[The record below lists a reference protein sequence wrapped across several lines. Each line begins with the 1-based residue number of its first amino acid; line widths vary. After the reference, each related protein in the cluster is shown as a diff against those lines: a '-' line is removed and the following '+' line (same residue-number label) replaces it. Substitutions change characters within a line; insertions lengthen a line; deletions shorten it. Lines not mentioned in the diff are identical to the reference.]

1 MKPQKT
7 VALAGN
13 PNVGKSTI
21 FNGLTGLRQ
30 HTGNW
35 TGKTVG
41 NAEGFCESSGYRY
54 RMVDIPGTYS
64 LLSHSA
70 EEEVARDFLCE
81 NTPDGVVVVCDATC
95 VERNL
100 NLVFQIMEICPR
112 VLVCLNLMDEAKR
125 KGIRIR
131 VDELSRRL
139 GVPVVVTSVRDKESL
154 PNLLKA
160 LDTLWESEGITEPPV
175 RYGVAVESALSRLEP
190 LLINQ
195 SLPPRFAALRLLEN
209 DARYTER
216 LKAYEQEAA
225 KARQG
230 LQKVGDHIV
239 ETLVKQAETVCRG
252 VVLMPPDGGDRGDR
266 RLDRWLT
273 GKWVGYPLMVLLLV
287 GVLWLTMVGANY
299 PSAWLSGLF
308 SYLQNWLSDGLTWL
322 HAPDWLHGILID
334 GVVQV
339 VAWVVSVMLPPMA
352 IFFPLFTLL
361 EDVGYLP
368 RVAYNLD
375 RPFKRCR
382 ACGKQAL
389 TMCMGL
395 GCNAVG
401 VTGCRIIDSPRER
414 LLAMLTNSLVP
425 CNGRFPTLIALIT
438 MFLAW
443 SSSGVTSALW
453 LTATVVF
460 SIVATLGVTRL
471 LSATLLKG
479 VPSAFTLE
487 LPPFRKPQVGK
498 VILRSVLDR
507 TLFVLGRA
515 VAVAAPAGAV
525 IWVLANVTV
534 GETTLLSHFSAFL
547 DPFAKGM
554 GMDGVILTAFIL
566 GFPAGEI
573 VLPLMLM
580 GYASSGVLQEAA
592 SLEAMRT
599 VLVQNGWTP
608 LTAVCV
614 MVFSLLH
621 FPCSTTVLTIY
632 KESRSVK
639 WTAVAFLLPTVLGC
653 AVCMVIS
660 AVGRLL

>member
-1 MKPQKT
+1 MH
-7 VALAGN
+7 
-13 PNVGKSTI
+13 
-21 FNGLTGLRQ
+21 Q

-41 NAEGFCESSGYRY
+41 NAEGFCESERYRY

-64 LLSHSA
+64 LLAHSA
-70 EEEVARDFLCE
+70 EEEVARDLLCE
-81 NTPDGVVVVCDATC
+81 NTPDGVMVVCDATC

-112 VLVCLNLMDEAKR
+112 VLVCLNLMDEANR

-131 VDELSRRL
+131 VDEFSRRL
-139 GVPVVVTSVRDKESL
+139 DVPVVTTSVRDKESL
-154 PNLLKA
+154 SRLLTA
-160 LDTLWESEGITEPPV
+160 LDALWEWDGITTPPV
-175 RYGVAVESALSRLEP
+175 RYGAAVESALARLEP
-190 LLINQ
+190 LLANH
-195 SLPPRFAALRLLEN
+195 SLPPRFAALRLIEN
-209 DARYTER
+209 DTRYTGR
-216 LKAYEQEAA
+216 LQAYEKEAE

-230 LQKVGDHIV
+230 LSAVGDHIA
-239 ETLVKQAETVCRG
+239 ETLVKRAETVCRG
-252 VVLMPPDGGDRGDR
+252 VVLIPPDGGDRADR

-273 GKWVGYPLMVLLLV
+273 GKWVGYPLMLVLLT
-287 GVLWLTMVGANY
+287 GVLWITMVGANY
-299 PSAWLSGLF
+299 PSQWLSTAF
-308 SYLQNWLSDGLTWL
+308 SYVKEWLSQSLLYL
-322 HAPDWLHGILID
+322 HAPSWLHGILID

-375 RPFKRCR
+375 RPFKRCH

-389 TMCMGL
+389 TMCMGF

-414 LLAMLTNSLVP
+414 LLAMLTNGLVP
-425 CNGRFPTLIALIT
+425 CNGRFPTLIALISL
-438 MFLAW
+438 FLAG
-443 SSSGVTSALW
+443 SSNGVAQTLW

-460 SIVATLGVTRL
+460 SIVATFGVTRL
-471 LSATLLKG
+471 LSATLLRG

-525 IWVLANVTV
+525 IWLLANVTV
-534 GETTLLSHFSAFL
+534 GETTLLSHISAFL
-547 DPFAKGM
+547 DPFARWM

-580 GYASSGVLQEAA
+580 GYASGGTLQEAA
-592 SLEAMRT
+592 SWEAMGAIFT
-599 VLVQNGWTP
+599 QNGWTP

-614 MVFSLLH
+614 IVFSLMH

-639 WTAVAFLLPTVLGC
+639 WTAVAFLLPTLLGC
-653 AVCMVIS
+653 AICM
-660 AVGRLL
+660 LLKALFG